1 MTMDLATTEQ
11 TLLDVW
17 RDVLG
22 VPELTPDS
30 DFFDEGGH
38 SLTAM
43 KIVSRV
49 RRIFGV
55 ELDPGV
61 VFGEPTVRRMSRL
74 LVGHRPADATS

>member
-22 VPELTPDS
+22 IAELTPDS

-61 VFGEPTVRRMSRL
+61 LFGEPTVRRMSRL
-74 LVGHRPADATS
+74 LQEHLPTDAN